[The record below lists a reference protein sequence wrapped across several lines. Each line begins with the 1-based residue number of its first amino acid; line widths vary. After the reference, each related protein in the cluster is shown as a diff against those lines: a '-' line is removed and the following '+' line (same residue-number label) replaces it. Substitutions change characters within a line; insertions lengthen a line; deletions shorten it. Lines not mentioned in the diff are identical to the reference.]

1 MAKKIF
7 REVKFQV
14 PAGKATPA
22 PPVGTALGPLG
33 VSSPQFCK
41 QFNDQTKSIEAGTT
55 VSVIVTVYED
65 RSYSFIVK
73 SPPASV
79 LIKKE
84 LSLAKGSA
92 TPHSDKVAT
101 ITKAQIKKIVDV
113 KMQDLSAH
121 DEDAAVKIIAGTA
134 RSMGVKVEG

>member
-1 MAKKIF
+1 MSKKVM

-33 VSSPQFCK
+33 VSAPQFCQ
-41 QFNDQTKSIEAGTT
+41 QFNDKTKNIEAGMK
-55 VSVIVTVYED
+55 VPVVVTVYED
-65 RSYSFIVK
+65 RSYTFIVK
-73 SPPASV
+73 SPPAAV

-84 LSLAKGSA
+84 LALEKGSSV
-92 TPHSDKVAT
+92 PHRDKVAT
-101 ITKAQIKKIVDV
+101 ITTEQLKKIAEIKKEDLNANDV
-113 KMQDLSAH
+113 EH
-121 DEDAAVKIIAGTA
+121 AVKIIAGTA

>member
-1 MAKKIF
+1 MSKKVL

-33 VSSPQFCK
+33 VPAPQFCQ
-41 QFNDQTKSIEAGTT
+41 QFNDQTKNIEAGMK
-55 VSVIVTVYED
+55 VPVIVTVYED
-65 RSYSFIVK
+65 RSYTFIVK
-73 SPPASV
+73 SPPAAV

-84 LSLAKGSA
+84 LSLEKGSA
-92 TPHSDKVAT
+92 TPHSDKVAS
-101 ITKAQIKKIVDV
+101 ITRAQLENIAKIK
-113 KMQDLSAH
+113 MSDLNAN
-121 DEDAAVKIIAGTA
+121 DMDGAVRIIGGTA

>member
-1 MAKKIF
+1 MAKKVF

-33 VSSPQFCK
+33 VSSPQFCQ
-41 QFNDQTKSIEAGTT
+41 QFNDQTKNVEAGMT
-55 VSVIVTVYED
+55 VSVVVTVYED

-84 LSLAKGSA
+84 LSLEKGSS
-92 TPHSDKVAT
+92 TPHSEKVAT
-101 ITKAQIKKIVDV
+101 ITKAQLQKIVEV
-113 KMQDLSAH
+113 KMQDLNSQ
-121 DEDAAVKIIAGTA
+121 DTDAAMKIIAGTA
-134 RSMGVKVEG
+134 RSMGVKVEA